1 MKKSILFVVLAL
13 LLLAACETR
22 VIMPQPGEQPNT
34 LSVNGASEF
43 EVAPDLAKVRFRV
56 EILSPTAQG
65 AQSKNREIANSVRD
79 ALLRAGVRSDELETS
94 DYRVEKVQEWNYE
107 QNKMVEKGYR
117 ATNAFVVETKNLES
131 VGTLLD
137 VGVQAGATNVE
148 SISFELSEAKQREV
162 KTEALRRAAT
172 NAREKAVALA
182 EGSGV
187 VIAKVRTITE
197 NSYYVQPFYRADV
210 MAMAESKGGMAAPT
224 PISPGQ
230 VQVSAQVSVSY
241 EVA

>member
-1 MKKSILFVVLAL
+1 MKKSILFVVLGL
-13 LLLAACETR
+13 LMLAACETR
-22 VIMPQPGEQPNT
+22 VIMPSPGDQPNT

-56 EILSPTAQG
+56 EILSPTAQD
-65 AQSKNREIANSVRD
+65 AQNRNREVANSVRN
-79 ALLRAGVRSDELETS
+79 ALLKAGVRSDEIETA

-107 QNKMVEKGYR
+107 QNKMVEKGFR
-117 ATNAFVVETKNLES
+117 ATNAFVVSTKNLES
-131 VGTLLD
+131 VGSLLD

-148 SISFELSEAKQREV
+148 SISFELSDAKEREV
-162 KTEALRRAAT
+162 KTDALRRAAT
-172 NAREKAVALA
+172 NAREKANALA

-187 VIAKVRTITE
+187 RISKVRTITE
-197 NSYYVQPFYRADV
+197 NSYYVQPFYRSDV
-210 MAMAESKGGMAAPT
+210 MSMKAEAAGAPAPT

>member
-13 LLLAACETR
+13 LMLAACETR

-56 EILSPTAQG
+56 EILSPTAQD
-65 AQSKNREIANSVRD
+65 AQARNRQVANSVRD
-79 ALLRAGVRSDELETS
+79 ALLRAGVRSDEIETS

-107 QNKMVEKGYR
+107 QNKMVEKGFR
-117 ATNAFVVETKNLES
+117 ATNAFTVSTKNLES
-131 VGTLLD
+131 VGSLLD

-148 SISFELSEAKQREV
+148 SISFELSDAKEREV

-172 NAREKAVALA
+172 NAREKAIALA

-187 VIAKVRTITE
+187 MLGKVRTITE

-210 MAMAESKGGMAAPT
+210 MAMKAEGAAAPPT
-224 PISPGQ
+224 PIYPGQ

-241 EVA
+241 AVA